1 MTCSQIRDMLELVL
15 TQKSVEGKLEGVDL
29 TQEGKGSC
37 KRNNERLREN
47 LRWKRYNSYNRAKS
61 HRPKLREIWG
71 LQTAR
76 CIIGVSSSPSRAS
89 RHLPSSGHQTPQEEE
104 IRQLKR
110 ENDLLRQ
117 ERDILKK
124 SIGLFSRSQV

>member
-37 KRNNERLREN
+37 KRNNEHLREN
-47 LRWKRYNSYNRAKS
+47 LRWKRFSEQGKQAF
-61 HRPKLREIWG
+61 PG
-71 LQTAR
+71 
-76 CIIGVSSSPSRAS
+76 
-89 RHLPSSGHQTPQEEE
+89 SGHQTPQEEE

-124 SIGLFSRSQV
+124 SS